1 MAITILIFNMKI
13 LKALSKAGK
22 ITSVITPDIHV
33 YNYIKTQ
40 KINYLDIFYSFGQF
54 LLERNV
60 KKSEFKIVMQ
70 DLNNRIVQLKYF
82 VKKINNK
89 EKRLLKRKEEKK
101 NIYNYKP
108 YQVLLGL
115 IEAYWNKL
123 HSIADLVKKI
133 DGLYSTNFYE
143 KLNNEKW
150 FTLQM
155 GLRHLCHHIESP
167 LITKEKG
174 RVMLMFEKA
183 KEVRKSE
190 KYFKDWMFNSHG
202 RIHVYYSSKNID
214 ADIIRFINE
223 MAKSIL
229 SKLAPL
235 KSIKIIAGHNKDKSL
250 KEKEI
255 KLQELYEKIEN
266 NQRKN
271 KSR

>member
-1 MAITILIFNMKI
+1 MKI
-13 LKALSKAGK
+13 LKALSKAGETTW
-22 ITSVITPDIHV
+22 IITPDVHV
-33 YNYIKTQ
+33 YNFIRTQ
-40 KINYLDIFYSFGQF
+40 KIDYLDIFYSFGQF
-54 LLERNV
+54 LLGKNV
-60 KKSEFKIVMQ
+60 EKSEFKIVMQ

-89 EKRLLKRKEEKK
+89 EKKLLEKQEEKK

-115 IEAYWNKL
+115 IEAYWDKL
-123 HSIADLVKKI
+123 HSIADLIKKI
-133 DGLYSTNFYE
+133 DEIYDTNFYE

-150 FTLQM
+150 FKIQM

-167 LITKEKG
+167 LISKEKG
-174 RVMLMFEKA
+174 RVLLLFEKA

-202 RIHVYYSSKNID
+202 RIHIYYSSKNIES
-214 ADIIRFINE
+214 DIIKFIND

-229 SKLAPL
+229 SNLNPL
-235 KSIKIIAGHNKDKSL
+235 KSVKIIAGYNKDKSF

-266 NQRKN
+266 SKIKNRKG
-271 KSR
+271 